1 MLYINPKKI
10 HKIEVIAEMILVGA
24 GYFYCQI
31 LAAWNLNLG

>member
-24 GYFYCQI
+24 GYFYCQ
-31 LAAWNLNLG
+31 AWNLNLG